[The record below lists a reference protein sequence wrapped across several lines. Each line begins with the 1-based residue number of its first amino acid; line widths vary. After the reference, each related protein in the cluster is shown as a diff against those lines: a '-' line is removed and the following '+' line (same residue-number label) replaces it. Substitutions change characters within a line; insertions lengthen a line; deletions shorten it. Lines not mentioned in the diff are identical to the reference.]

1 MAYYSNTLA
10 MSMTGGDTGR
20 IHVRTNGNG
29 TYGTW
34 KKYWH
39 DGDFTTTN
47 VSNWNTAYGWG
58 DHGLSAQDK
67 TDIGNLSGTNTGD
80 QTNISGNAA
89 TADYATTAGSA
100 PNASNLNSS
109 YGVSA
114 GDGRGLKFW
123 NGADTYKIAMGNA
136 AEYHYGP
143 VTDYS
148 IKMVMDSVN
157 STRGFTWGV
166 NGATPIAGLNV
177 GNGNMEIA
185 GTFTASNFSGT
196 SSGTNTGDQTNV
208 SGNAA
213 TATYATTAGS
223 ASNIDNVGFTNSNSG
238 NAQAADS
245 INNNGI
251 SYVSGFPN
259 LSGNAS
265 DGALYSQAYSSQW
278 QHQIYG
284 DYRVGG
290 IWVRGKNSNTWQ
302 SWKKVALVNSTTFT
316 NVLGVAFTH
325 GLDTKN
331 LVVQV
336 YDTNDN
342 LFFPSDINV
351 TDTEVN
357 IDFAKPRSGRVV
369 VTG

>member
-1 MAYYSNTLA
+1 MMVY
-10 MSMTGGDTGR
+10 
-20 IHVRTNGNG
+20 GNG
-29 TYGTW
+29 GEGLIMTVG
-34 KKYWH
+34 
-39 DGDFTTTN
+39 GAAGSTN
-47 VSNWNTAYGWG
+47 VLVAGTMLSSNFSGTHSGT
-58 DHGLSAQDK
+58 S
-67 TDIGNLSGTNTGD
+67 SGTNTGD
-80 QTNISGNAA
+80 QTNISGNSA
-89 TADYATTAGSA
+89 TSD
-100 PNASNLNSS
+100 
-109 YGVSA
+109 
-114 GDGRGLKFW
+114 
-123 NGADTYKIAMGNA
+123 
-136 AEYHYGP
+136 
-143 VTDYS
+143 
-148 IKMVMDSVN
+148 
-157 STRGFTWGV
+157 
-166 NGATPIAGLNV
+166 
-177 GNGNMEIA
+177 
-185 GTFTASNFSGT
+185 
-196 SSGTNTGDQTNV
+196 
-208 SGNAA
+208 
-213 TATYATTAGS
+213 YATTAGS

>member
-1 MAYYSNTLA
+1 VS
-10 MSMTGGDTGR
+10 GR
-20 IHVRTNGNG
+20 FPSGSP
-29 TYGTW
+29 
-34 KKYWH
+34 KS
-39 DGDFTTTN
+39 F
-47 VSNWNTAYGWG
+47 
-58 DHGLSAQDK
+58 GLVPSKQVK
-67 TDIGNLSGTNTGD
+67 GD
-80 QTNISGNAA
+80 QTNI
-89 TADYATTAGSA
+89 
-100 PNASNLNSS
+100 
-109 YGVSA
+109 
-114 GDGRGLKFW
+114 
-123 NGADTYKIAMGNA
+123 
-136 AEYHYGP
+136 
-143 VTDYS
+143 
-148 IKMVMDSVN
+148 
-157 STRGFTWGV
+157 
-166 NGATPIAGLNV
+166 
-177 GNGNMEIA
+177 
-185 GTFTASNFSGT
+185 
-196 SSGTNTGDQTNV
+196 